1 MPTIKYHYTSVDGM
15 TSIMKSRQLRLTR
28 SEFLNDPSDSKVLFV
43 LLKKYLEYQDATIKA
58 KLTPVLR
65 QLYEIAPLI
74 DYIDF
79 LQKHIHLYVLSLT
92 DNSDQ
97 MSMWNYYGSGGMEL
111 SIDIEELIGEL
122 RKSLKTDNQYLAYSP
137 IQYISETDDVS
148 SISFSPFCDF
158 HLDSKNKENIFYVN
172 STKRGQNG
180 SLHPLYKT
188 TELKGFI
195 ETYITGYIQSLT
207 FLSGNGTISIAS
219 TPEDIFKAV
228 HNNTNSLNNYYEFK
242 KDLTLYMIVLS
253 ALIKSETYSYEKE
266 FRLVV
271 FENTLAPSLNV
282 QYGVQNL
289 HAQKYVRPYFE
300 TDELDTSFI
309 KAITLSPLT
318 RNLPIDS
325 RLYVETIADFIN
337 STSTNN
343 MSIVWSRHKIR
354 W

>member
-15 TSIMKSRQLRLTR
+15 TSIMKSRRLRLTR

-58 KLTPVLR
+58 KLTPISR
-65 QLYEIAPLI
+65 PLYEIAPLI

-122 RKSLKTDNQYLAYSP
+122 RKSLRVANQYLAYSP

-148 SISFSPFCDF
+148 SISFSPFCEF
-158 HLDSKNKENIFYVN
+158 HLDSKSEKNIFFEN
-172 STKRGQNG
+172 SKKQGQNG
-180 SLHPLYKT
+180 TLHPLYKT

-195 ETYITGYIQSLT
+195 DTYITGYSQSLL
-207 FLSGNGTISIAS
+207 FLSGNGTISTAS

-228 HNNTNSLNNYYEFK
+228 HNNTNNLNNYLEFK

-289 HAQKYVRPYFE
+289 HTQKYVRPYFE

-325 RLYVETIADFIN
+325 GLYVETIADFIK

-343 MSIVWSRHKIR
+343 MNIAWSRHKIR